1 MKNFRALVT
10 GWLLPAALCA
20 VTAASA
26 QTGGGYDLSWHTV
39 DGGGVTFATG
49 GGYSL
54 GGTAG
59 QPDAGSH
66 TGAAFTLS
74 GGFWFGATTAFT
86 VVKDF
91 SDGNTAAVTVTLLC
105 SEGVVSPPSALAS
118 EATPASFEVT
128 GFIGAPTCTATE
140 SVPPGYTAN
149 ETGCAGVALTAGTCT
164 IVNTL
169 KVAAFSVAKDFSD
182 NNPAAVTVSLA
193 CTSGVVSP
201 VSALASESVPASFT
215 VSGYDGTPSCTATE
229 TVPAGY
235 TANQSGCSGVAL
247 ATGACTIVN
256 TLNAGSFTVAKDFS
270 DNNPAAVTV
279 SLSCT
284 SGTVS
289 PPSALA
295 SEAASAMFSVT
306 GFDGA
311 PNCTATETVPPG
323 YSANQAGC
331 AGVAL
336 ATGTCTIV
344 NAAIPGTIS
353 IVLTTV
359 PSPDP
364 DGTQFTFTAG
374 GGLVPT
380 SFTLSSGGVQTFTNV
395 APGSGYSVAPGIPS
409 GWRLTSATCSDGSSP
424 SNIDVSRDESVTCTF
439 VISRALDIPALDR
452 SGLLLLM
459 CGLLALALFALRR
472 RKGRVAANP
481 E

>member
-1 MKNFRALVT
+1 MKNIRALVT

-39 DGGGVTFATG
+39 DGGGTTFSTG

-66 TGAAFTLS
+66 AGAAYTLS

-91 SDGNTAAVTVTLLC
+91 SDDNAAAVTVTLLC

-128 GFIGAPTCTATE
+128 GFIGVPTCTATE
-140 SVPPGYTAN
+140 TVPPGYTAN
-149 ETGCAGVALTAGTCT
+149 ETGCAGIALTSGTCT

-169 KVAAFSVAKDFSD
+169 KVAAFSVVKDFSD
-182 NNPAAVTVSLA
+182 NNPVAVTVSLA
-193 CTSGVVSP
+193 CTSGV
-201 VSALASESVPASFT
+201 
-215 VSGYDGTPSCTATE
+215 
-229 TVPAGY
+229 
-235 TANQSGCSGVAL
+235 
-247 ATGACTIVN
+247 
-256 TLNAGSFTVAKDFS
+256 
-270 DNNPAAVTV
+270 
-279 SLSCT
+279 
-284 SGTVS
+284 VS

-336 ATGTCTIV
+336 ATGSCTIV

-364 DGTQFTFTAG
+364 DGTLFSFTAG

-380 SFTLSSGGVQTFTNV
+380 SFALANGGVQTFANV
-395 APGSGYSVAPGIPS
+395 APGSGYSVVPGIPP

-439 VISRALDIPALDR
+439 VISRALDIPLLDR
-452 SGLLLLM
+452 AGLLLLM
-459 CGLLALALFALRR
+459 GGLLALGFFALRR
-472 RKGRVAANP
+472 RP
-481 E
+481 EGETTKTG